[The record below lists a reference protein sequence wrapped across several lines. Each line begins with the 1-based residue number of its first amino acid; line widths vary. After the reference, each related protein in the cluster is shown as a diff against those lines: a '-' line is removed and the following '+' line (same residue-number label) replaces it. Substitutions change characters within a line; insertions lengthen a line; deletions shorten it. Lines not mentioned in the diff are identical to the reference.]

1 MAWVCWS
8 VLTTKGEVVM
18 SKSMGDEYR
27 RLLAEADAERDAEG
41 REAEVEPKGEAERLA
56 HAAVPP
62 KLRKDGKPVGSNTP
76 RARPLT
82 AGQMEFCKGVIRG
95 ESLRKAY
102 RTAFNNTTASD
113 ASISASANKLMNDER
128 VQRVLQ
134 EAWGETVEHLVD
146 DVVASK
152 RYVLKGLLAL
162 SKKGKQEGTQLKAL
176 ELMGKTIGMFQ
187 QQEVLEKVEVS
198 TEQLRKELANHLRTL
213 ERAKPTTG
221 ITDADVVR
229 TIERVNEVRVNVD
242 VA

>member
-1 MAWVCWS
+1 
-8 VLTTKGEVVM
+8 M
-18 SKSMGDEYR
+18 SKAMGDEYR
-27 RLLAEADAERDAEG
+27 RLLDEAMAEQDAKKQG
-41 REAEVEPKGEAERLA
+41 GVTEPLGEAEQLA
-56 HAAVPP
+56 HAAERP
-62 KLRKDGKPVGSNTP
+62 KLRKDGKPIGSNTP

-82 AGQMEFCKGVIRG
+82 SGQMEFCKGVIRG

-102 RTAFNNTTASD
+102 RVAFNNTTASD

-128 VQRVLQ
+128 VQRILQ

-162 SKKGKQEGTQLKAL
+162 SKSGKQEGTQLKAF

-187 QQEVLEKVEVS
+187 QQEAIEKVEVS
-198 TEQLRKELANHLRTL
+198 TEQLRRELANHLRML
-213 ERAKPTTG
+213 ERAKPSTG
-221 ITDADVVR
+221 ISDADVVR
-229 TIERVNEVRVNVD
+229 TVERVNVD

>member
-1 MAWVCWS
+1 M
-8 VLTTKGEVVM
+8 G
-18 SKSMGDEYR
+18 KSMGDEYR
-27 RLLAEADAERDAEG
+27 RLLDEAMAGGDDESPAGSAEALS
-41 REAEVEPKGEAERLA
+41 EAEQLA
-56 HAAVPP
+56 HAAEKP
-62 KLRKDGKPVGSNTP
+62 KRRKDGKPVGSNTP

-102 RTAFNNTTASD
+102 RVAFNNSTASD

-162 SKKGKQEGTQLKAL
+162 SQRGAQEGTKLKAL
-176 ELMGKTIGMFQ
+176 ELMGKTIGMFTH
-187 QQEVLEKVEVS
+187 QEVIEKVEVS
-198 TEQLRKELANHLRTL
+198 TEQLRKELANHLRML
-213 ERAKPTTG
+213 ERAKPSTV
-221 ITDADVVR
+221 IADADVVR
-229 TIERVNEVRVNVD
+229 TLERVNEARVNVD

>member
-1 MAWVCWS
+1 
-8 VLTTKGEVVM
+8 M

-27 RLLAEADAERDAEG
+27 RLLDEAMSGGDDESPVQGAEAQ
-41 REAEVEPKGEAERLA
+41 GEAERLA
-56 HAAVPP
+56 HAAEPP
-62 KLRKDGKPVGSNTP
+62 RKRKDGKAVGSNTP

-82 AGQMEFCKGVIRG
+82 SGQMEFCKGVIRG

-128 VQRVLQ
+128 VQRILQ

-162 SKKGKQEGTQLKAL
+162 SQKGAQEGTKLKAL
-176 ELMGKTIGMFQ
+176 ELMGKTIGMFTHT
-187 QQEVLEKVEVS
+187 EVAEKVEVS
-198 TEQLRKELANHLRTL
+198 TEQLRKELANHLRML
-213 ERAKPTTG
+213 ERVKPSTG

-229 TIERVNEVRVNVD
+229 TVERVNVD

>member
-1 MAWVCWS
+1 MVKA
-8 VLTTKGEVVM
+8 
-18 SKSMGDEYR
+18 MGDEYR
-27 RLLAEADAERDAEG
+27 ALLEEAMQGGGDESPDAEAGEQ
-41 REAEVEPKGEAERLA
+41 GEAERMA
-56 HAAVPP
+56 SAAEPP
-62 KLRKDGKPVGSNTP
+62 RLRKDGKAVGSNTP

-82 AGQMEFCKGVIRG
+82 SGQMEFCKGVIRG

-162 SKKGKQEGTQLKAL
+162 SKSGKQEGTQLKAL
-176 ELMGKTIGMFQ
+176 ELMGKTIGMFA
-187 QQEVLEKVEVS
+187 QQEVIEKVEVS
-198 TEQLRKELANHLRTL
+198 TEQLRKELANHLKML
-213 ERAKPTTG
+213 ERVKPTTG
-221 ITDADVVR
+221 ISDADVVR
-229 TIERVNEVRVNVD
+229 TVERVSV
-242 VA
+242 

>member
-1 MAWVCWS
+1 
-8 VLTTKGEVVM
+8 M

-27 RLLAEADAERDAEG
+27 RLLDEAMAGGDEESPVGSAEALS
-41 REAEVEPKGEAERLA
+41 EAEQLA
-56 HAAVPP
+56 HAAEKP
-62 KLRKDGKPVGSNTP
+62 KRRKDGKPVGSNTP

-82 AGQMEFCKGVIRG
+82 SGQMEFCKGVIRG

-102 RTAFNNTTASD
+102 RVAFNNSTASD

-162 SKKGKQEGTQLKAL
+162 SQRGAQEGTKLKAL
-176 ELMGKTIGMFQ
+176 ELMGKTIGMFTH
-187 QQEVLEKVEVS
+187 QEVIEKVEVS
-198 TEQLRKELANHLRTL
+198 TEQLRKELANHLRML

-229 TIERVNEVRVNVD
+229 TVERVNEARVNV
-242 VA
+242 A

>member
-1 MAWVCWS
+1 MGKA
-8 VLTTKGEVVM
+8 
-18 SKSMGDEYR
+18 MGDEYR
-27 RLLAEADAERDAEG
+27 ALLEEAMQGGGDESPDAEAGEQ
-41 REAEVEPKGEAERLA
+41 GEAERMA
-56 HAAVPP
+56 SAAEPP
-62 KLRKDGKPVGSNTP
+62 RLRKDGKAVGSNTP

-82 AGQMEFCKGVIRG
+82 SGQMEFCKGVIRG

-162 SKKGKQEGTQLKAL
+162 SKSGKQEGTQLKAL
-176 ELMGKTIGMFQ
+176 ELMGKTIGMFA
-187 QQEVLEKVEVS
+187 QQEVIEKVEVS
-198 TEQLRKELANHLRTL
+198 TEQLRKELANHLKML
-213 ERAKPTTG
+213 ERAKPSTG
-221 ITDADVVR
+221 ISDADVVR
-229 TIERVNEVRVNVD
+229 TVERVSV
-242 VA
+242 

>member
-1 MAWVCWS
+1 M
-8 VLTTKGEVVM
+8 G
-18 SKSMGDEYR
+18 KSMGDEYR
-27 RLLAEADAERDAEG
+27 RLLDEAMQKGEGEEG
-41 REAEVEPKGEAERLA
+41 RGGFEPEGEAERFA
-56 HAAVPP
+56 HAAEPP
-62 KLRKDGKPVGSNTP
+62 KLRKDGKAVGSNTP

-128 VQRVLQ
+128 VQRILQ

-162 SKKGKQEGTQLKAL
+162 SQRGAQEGTKLKAL
-176 ELMGKTIGMFQ
+176 ELMGKTIGMFTH
-187 QQEVLEKVEVS
+187 QEVIEKVEVS
-198 TEQLRKELANHLRTL
+198 TEQLRKELANHLRML
-213 ERAKPTTG
+213 ERAKPSTG

-229 TIERVNEVRVNVD
+229 TVERVNEARVNVD

>member
-1 MAWVCWS
+1 MCWL
-8 VLTTKGEVVM
+8 VLTSKGEWVM
-18 SKSMGDEYR
+18 GKSMGDEYR
-27 RLLAEADAERDAEG
+27 RLLDEAMAGADDESPVGSTEALS
-41 REAEVEPKGEAERLA
+41 EAEQYA
-56 HAAVPP
+56 HAAEAP
-62 KLRKDGKPVGSNTP
+62 KRRKDGKAVGDKTA

-82 AGQMEFCKGVIRG
+82 SGQMEFCKGVIRG

-102 RTAFNNTTASD
+102 RVAFNNSTASD

-128 VQRVLQ
+128 VQRILQ

-162 SKKGKQEGTQLKAL
+162 SKSGKQEGTQLKAL
-176 ELMGKTIGMFQ
+176 ELMGKTIGMFTHT
-187 QQEVLEKVEVS
+187 EVAEKVEVS
-198 TEQLRKELANHLRTL
+198 TEQLRKELASHLRML
-213 ERAKPTTG
+213 ERVKPSTV

-229 TIERVNEVRVNVD
+229 TVERVNVD

>member
-1 MAWVCWS
+1 MGKA
-8 VLTTKGEVVM
+8 
-18 SKSMGDEYR
+18 MGDEYR
-27 RLLAEADAERDAEG
+27 KLLEEAMQGGGDEGEDAEAGEQ
-41 REAEVEPKGEAERLA
+41 GEAERLA
-56 HAAVPP
+56 HAAEPP
-62 KLRKDGKPVGSNTP
+62 KLRKDGKAVGSNTP

-162 SKKGKQEGTQLKAL
+162 SKGGKQEGTQLKAL

-187 QQEVLEKVEVS
+187 QQEVVEKVEVS
-198 TEQLRKELANHLRTL
+198 TEQLRKELANHLRML
-213 ERAKPTTG
+213 ERVKPTTG
-221 ITDADVVR
+221 ISDADVVR
-229 TIERVNEVRVNVD
+229 TVERVNVD
-242 VA
+242 V

>member
-1 MAWVCWS
+1 MGKA
-8 VLTTKGEVVM
+8 
-18 SKSMGDEYR
+18 MGDEYR
-27 RLLAEADAERDAEG
+27 ALLEEAMQGGGDESPDAEAGEQ
-41 REAEVEPKGEAERLA
+41 GEAERLA
-56 HAAVPP
+56 HAAEPP
-62 KLRKDGKPVGSNTP
+62 RLRKDGKAVGSNTP

-128 VQRVLQ
+128 VQRILQ

-162 SKKGKQEGTQLKAL
+162 SKSGKQEGTQLKAL

-187 QQEVLEKVEVS
+187 QQEVIEKVEVS
-198 TEQLRKELANHLRTL
+198 TEQLRKELANHLRML
-213 ERAKPTTG
+213 ERAQPATG

-229 TIERVNEVRVNVD
+229 TVERVNDARVNVD

>member
-1 MAWVCWS
+1 
-8 VLTTKGEVVM
+8 M
-18 SKSMGDEYR
+18 SKAMDGEYR
-27 RLLAEADAERDAEG
+27 ELLNQAMAERDDEG
-41 REAEVEPKGEAERLA
+41 QDGDGEPQGEAERLA
-56 HAAVPP
+56 HAAEKP
-62 KLRKDGKPVGSNTP
+62 KLRKDGEPIGSNTP
-76 RARPLT
+76 RARPMT
-82 AGQMEFCKGVIRG
+82 ASQLEFVKGVIRG

-113 ASISASANKLMNDER
+113 ASISASANKLMKDKR
-128 VQRVLQ
+128 VANMLN

-198 TEQLRKELANHLRTL
+198 TEQLRKELANHLKML
-213 ERAKPTTG
+213 ERGKPSTV
-221 ITDADVVR
+221 ISDADVVR
-229 TIERVNEVRVNVD
+229 TVERVNVD
-242 VA
+242 AA

>member
-1 MAWVCWS
+1 MGKA
-8 VLTTKGEVVM
+8 
-18 SKSMGDEYR
+18 MGDEYR
-27 RLLAEADAERDAEG
+27 ALLEEAMQGGGDESPDAEAGEQ
-41 REAEVEPKGEAERLA
+41 GEAERMA
-56 HAAVPP
+56 SAAEPP
-62 KLRKDGKPVGSNTP
+62 RLRKDGKAVGSNTP

-82 AGQMEFCKGVIRG
+82 SGQMEFCKGVIRG

-162 SKKGKQEGTQLKAL
+162 SKSGKQEGTQLKAL
-176 ELMGKTIGMFQ
+176 ELMGKTIGMFA
-187 QQEVLEKVEVS
+187 QQEVIEKVEVS
-198 TEQLRKELANHLRTL
+198 TEQLRKELANHLKML
-213 ERAKPTTG
+213 ERAKPSTG

-229 TIERVNEVRVNVD
+229 TVERVSV
-242 VA
+242 

>member
-1 MAWVCWS
+1 
-8 VLTTKGEVVM
+8 M
-18 SKSMGDEYR
+18 SKAMGDEYR
-27 RLLAEADAERDAEG
+27 RLLDEAMAGADENPDAEAGEQ
-41 REAEVEPKGEAERLA
+41 GEAERLA
-56 HAAVPP
+56 HAAEPP
-62 KLRKDGKPVGSNTP
+62 RKRKDGKPIGSNTP

-82 AGQMEFCKGVIRG
+82 SGQMEFTKGVIRG

-102 RTAFNNTTASD
+102 RTAFNNSTASD

-128 VQRVLQ
+128 VQRILQ

-162 SKKGKQEGTQLKAL
+162 SKSGKQEGTQLKAL
-176 ELMGKTIGMFQ
+176 ELMGKTIGMFTHT
-187 QQEVLEKVEVS
+187 EVIEKVEVS
-198 TEQLRKELANHLRTL
+198 TEQLRKELASHLRML
-213 ERAKPTTG
+213 ERVRPTTG

-229 TIERVNEVRVNVD
+229 TLERVNVD

>member
-1 MAWVCWS
+1 
-8 VLTTKGEVVM
+8 M
-18 SKSMGDEYR
+18 SKAMDDEYR
-27 RLLAEADAERDAEG
+27 RLLDQAMAERDDDG
-41 REAEVEPKGEAERLA
+41 QDGDGEPQGEAERLA
-56 HAAVPP
+56 HAAERP
-62 KLRKDGKPVGSNTP
+62 KLRKDGKPIGSNTP

-162 SKKGKQEGTQLKAL
+162 SKSGKQEGTQLKAL

-198 TEQLRKELANHLRTL
+198 TEQLRKELANHLKML
-213 ERAKPTTG
+213 ERGKPSTV
-221 ITDADVVR
+221 ISDADVVR
-229 TIERVNEVRVNVD
+229 TVERVNEARVNVD

>member
-1 MAWVCWS
+1 
-8 VLTTKGEVVM
+8 M
-18 SKSMGDEYR
+18 SKAMGDEYR
-27 RLLAEADAERDAEG
+27 TLLEEAMAGRDEEG
-41 REAEVEPKGEAERLA
+41 QDGDGEPQGEAERLA
-56 HAAVPP
+56 HAAEPP
-62 KLRKDGKPVGSNTP
+62 RKRKDGKPVGSNTP

-102 RTAFNNTTASD
+102 RTAFNNSTASD

-128 VQRVLQ
+128 VQRILQ

-162 SKKGKQEGTQLKAL
+162 SKSGKQEGTQLKAL
-176 ELMGKTIGMFQ
+176 ELMGKTIGMFA
-187 QQEVLEKVEVS
+187 QQEVIEKVEVS
-198 TEQLRKELANHLRTL
+198 TEQLRKELANHLKML
-213 ERAKPTTG
+213 ERAKPSTV
-221 ITDADVVR
+221 ISDADVVR
-229 TIERVNEVRVNVD
+229 TVERVNEARVNVD

>member
-1 MAWVCWS
+1 M
-8 VLTTKGEVVM
+8 G
-18 SKSMGDEYR
+18 KSMGDEYR
-27 RLLAEADAERDAEG
+27 RLLDEAMAGGDDESPVGSAEALS
-41 REAEVEPKGEAERLA
+41 EAEQLA
-56 HAAVPP
+56 HAAEKP
-62 KLRKDGKPVGSNTP
+62 KRRKDGKPVGSNTP

-82 AGQMEFCKGVIRG
+82 SGQMEFCKGVIRG

-102 RTAFNNTTASD
+102 RVAFNNSTASD

-162 SKKGKQEGTQLKAL
+162 SQRGAQEGTKLKAL
-176 ELMGKTIGMFQ
+176 ELMGKTIGMFTH
-187 QQEVLEKVEVS
+187 QEVIEKVEVS
-198 TEQLRKELANHLRTL
+198 TEQLRKELANHLRML
-213 ERAKPTTG
+213 ERAKPSTV
-221 ITDADVVR
+221 IADADVVR
-229 TIERVNEVRVNVD
+229 TLERVNEARVNVD

>member
-1 MAWVCWS
+1 M
-8 VLTTKGEVVM
+8 G
-18 SKSMGDEYR
+18 KSMGDEYR
-27 RLLAEADAERDAEG
+27 RLLDEAMAGGDDESPVGSAEALS
-41 REAEVEPKGEAERLA
+41 EAEQLA
-56 HAAVPP
+56 HAAEKP

-82 AGQMEFCKGVIRG
+82 SGQMEFCKGVIRG

-102 RTAFNNTTASD
+102 RVAFNNSTASD

-162 SKKGKQEGTQLKAL
+162 SQRGAQEGTKLKAL
-176 ELMGKTIGMFQ
+176 ELMGKTIGMFTH
-187 QQEVLEKVEVS
+187 QEVIEKVEVS
-198 TEQLRKELANHLRTL
+198 TEQLRKELANHLRML
-213 ERAKPTTG
+213 ERAKPSTV
-221 ITDADVVR
+221 IADADVVR
-229 TIERVNEVRVNVD
+229 TLERVNEARVNVD

>member
-1 MAWVCWS
+1 
-8 VLTTKGEVVM
+8 M
-18 SKSMGDEYR
+18 SKAMDDEYR
-27 RLLAEADAERDAEG
+27 RLLDEAMAGRDDEG
-41 REAEVEPKGEAERLA
+41 QDGDGEPQGEAERLA
-56 HAAVPP
+56 HAAERP

-128 VQRVLQ
+128 VQRILQ

-162 SKKGKQEGTQLKAL
+162 SKSGKQEGTQLKAL
-176 ELMGKTIGMFQ
+176 ELMGKTIGMFA
-187 QQEVLEKVEVS
+187 QQEVIEKVEVS
-198 TEQLRKELANHLRTL
+198 TEQLRKELANHLKML
-213 ERAKPTTG
+213 ERGKPSTV
-221 ITDADVVR
+221 IADADVVR
-229 TIERVNEVRVNVD
+229 TVERVNVD
-242 VA
+242 AA

>member
-1 MAWVCWS
+1 
-8 VLTTKGEVVM
+8 M
-18 SKSMGDEYR
+18 SKAMGDEYR
-27 RLLAEADAERDAEG
+27 RLLEEAMQGGGDEGEDAEAGEQ
-41 REAEVEPKGEAERLA
+41 GEAERLA
-56 HAAVPP
+56 HAAEPP
-62 KLRKDGKPVGSNTP
+62 RLRKDGKAVGSNTP

-162 SKKGKQEGTQLKAL
+162 SKGGKQEGTQLKAL

-187 QQEVLEKVEVS
+187 QQEVVEKVEVS
-198 TEQLRKELANHLRTL
+198 TEQLRKELANHLRML
-213 ERAKPTTG
+213 ERVKPTTG
-221 ITDADVVR
+221 ISDADVVR
-229 TIERVNEVRVNVD
+229 TVERVNVD
-242 VA
+242 V

>member
-1 MAWVCWS
+1 
-8 VLTTKGEVVM
+8 M
-18 SKSMGDEYR
+18 SKAMGDEYR
-27 RLLAEADAERDAEG
+27 RLLEEAMQGGGDEGEDAEAGEQ
-41 REAEVEPKGEAERLA
+41 GEAERMA
-56 HAAVPP
+56 SAAEPP
-62 KLRKDGKPVGSNTP
+62 KLRKDGKAVGSNTP

-162 SKKGKQEGTQLKAL
+162 SKGGKQEGTQLKAL

-187 QQEVLEKVEVS
+187 QQEVIEKVEVS
-198 TEQLRKELANHLRTL
+198 TEQLRKELANHLRML
-213 ERAKPTTG
+213 ERVKPTTG

-229 TIERVNEVRVNVD
+229 TVERVNVD
-242 VA
+242 V

>member
-1 MAWVCWS
+1 M
-8 VLTTKGEVVM
+8 G
-18 SKSMGDEYR
+18 KSMGDEYR
-27 RLLAEADAERDAEG
+27 RLLDEAMAGGDDESPVVSGEALS
-41 REAEVEPKGEAERLA
+41 EAEQYA
-56 HAAVPP
+56 HAAEKP

-82 AGQMEFCKGVIRG
+82 SGQMEFCKGVIRG

-102 RTAFNNTTASD
+102 RVAFNNSTASD

-128 VQRVLQ
+128 VQRILQ

-162 SKKGKQEGTQLKAL
+162 SQRGAQEGTKLKAL
-176 ELMGKTIGMFQ
+176 ELMGKTIGMFT
-187 QQEVLEKVEVS
+187 QQEVIEKVEVS
-198 TEQLRKELANHLRTL
+198 TEQLRKELANHLRML
-213 ERAKPTTG
+213 ERAKPSTV
-221 ITDADVVR
+221 IADADVVR
-229 TIERVNEVRVNVD
+229 TVERVNEARVNVD

>member
-1 MAWVCWS
+1 
-8 VLTTKGEVVM
+8 M
-18 SKSMGDEYR
+18 SKAMGDEYR
-27 RLLAEADAERDAEG
+27 RLLEEAMQGGGDEGEDAEAGEQ
-41 REAEVEPKGEAERLA
+41 GEAERMA
-56 HAAVPP
+56 SAAEPP
-62 KLRKDGKPVGSNTP
+62 KLRKDGKAVGSNTP

-162 SKKGKQEGTQLKAL
+162 SKGGKQEGTQLKAL

-187 QQEVLEKVEVS
+187 QQEVVEKVEVS
-198 TEQLRKELANHLRTL
+198 TEQLRKELANHLRML
-213 ERAKPTTG
+213 ERVKPTTG
-221 ITDADVVR
+221 ISDADVVR
-229 TIERVNEVRVNVD
+229 TVERVNVD
-242 VA
+242 V

>member
-1 MAWVCWS
+1 
-8 VLTTKGEVVM
+8 M
-18 SKSMGDEYR
+18 SKAMDGEYR
-27 RLLAEADAERDAEG
+27 ALLEQAMAEREAEERG
-41 REAEVEPKGEAERLA
+41 AEVEPQGEAERLA
-56 HAAVPP
+56 HAAEKP

-82 AGQMEFCKGVIRG
+82 SGQMEFCKGVIRG

-102 RTAFNNTTASD
+102 RVAFNNNTASD

-162 SKKGKQEGTQLKAL
+162 SKSGKQEGTQLKAL

-198 TEQLRKELANHLRTL
+198 TEQLRKELASHLRTL
-213 ERAKPTTG
+213 ERSKPSTV
-221 ITDADVVR
+221 IADADVVR
-229 TIERVNEVRVNVD
+229 TMERVNEARVNVD